1 MGICISRSK
10 DLLFLLED
18 VCWLV
23 SNEQIRIIPSY
34 NLSNQSLELNGAYL
48 QEFFNKKKGTYS
60 PKVPFCFFLRY
71 LKSG

>member
-48 QEFFNKKKGTYS
+48 QEFFNKKKALTLL
-60 PKVPFCFFLRY
+60 KFLFV
-71 LKSG
+71 SF